1 MIKTHKVKIY
11 PNATIIKELEN
22 LFDYRRFVWNKG
34 LEVWQEM
41 YEAAQLMSDK
51 HLKPNERKVR
61 DELVRDKADWQYQ
74 LSARVLQL
82 AVKDLAQ
89 AWHNFF
95 NPNMPNH
102 RRPRFKSKKK
112 SVKSFTTDRAKIIAG
127 KLRLDKPREG
137 LSKWFDIRLSEMP
150 RWHGELKQVTVKLE
164 ADGYYASLAI
174 EMPEVVVAIN
184 QSKATGVDANI
195 GRFVYQDDAGYQTQ
209 ATLPDSLLKLYERV
223 TLYQRQLARKRVENP
238 KNYNSK

>member
-11 PNATIIKELEN
+11 PNATTCKELEK

-41 YEAAQLMSDK
+41 YEASKLMSDK

-61 DELVRDKADWQYQ
+61 DELDRDKADGQYQ
-74 LSARVLQL
+74 LSARVLQQ

-89 AWHNFF
+89 AWSNFF
-95 NPNMPNH
+95 NPSMPNH

-112 SVKSFTTDRAKIIAG
+112 SAKSFTTDRAKIIAG
-127 KLRLDKPREG
+127 MLRLDKPREG
-137 LSKWFDIRLSEMP
+137 SSKW
-150 RWHGELKQVTVKLE
+150 VTVKLE

-174 EMPEVVVAIN
+174 EMLENVVAHN
-184 QSKATGVDANI
+184 HSKATGVDA
-195 GRFVYQDDAGYQTQ
+195 
-209 ATLPDSLLKLYERV
+209 LSLIHI
-223 TLYQRQLARKRVENP
+223 
-238 KNYNSK
+238 